1 MKRNTDEKM
10 DCGKLARVVLVFAL
24 KYILNPILVGLIL
37 YGGDIIGGEQG
48 IRVAIAISIINTS
61 YLFLGSIS
69 RFPSIGRYTN
79 MLAKVYILIDYTLSY
94 IPIIVYQ

>member
-1 MKRNTDEKM
+1 MAWG
-10 DCGKLARVVLVFAL
+10 CIARLLFIFAI
-24 KYILNPILVGLIL
+24 KYVLNPILVGFIL
-37 YGGDIIGGEQG
+37 YGEHVIGGEQG

-79 MLAKVYILIDYTLSY
+79 MLTKVYMLIDYMLS
-94 IPIIVYQ
+94 